1 MKIILISPTWKIQAK
16 EKRMERGKV
25 FKFPQL
31 SLLAV
36 AAVTPPEVE
45 TELIDENVEE
55 IDFNKEADLVG
66 ITCMT
71 ATAPRA
77 YEIADRF
84 REKGISVV
92 LGGMHP
98 SALPQEAIQHADAV
112 VIGEA
117 EPTWPRL
124 IEDFKRGGKGT
135 LKPFYGDGRRVDLSQ
150 ICPPRRSLLKRN
162 KYIITRVLQVSR
174 GCPFDCSFCSVS
186 KFFGKKYRLRPIKD
200 VVAEI
205 KSLVGKSL
213 YSRFI
218 AFLDDNIMGNVKYAK
233 ELFRALIPYK
243 LVWVGQ
249 ASVNVAQDPELLE
262 LAANSGCKGLF
273 VGFES
278 ISPSSLREA
287 DKPQN
292 KISFYKK
299 AIERF
304 HRFGISL
311 EGAFIFGFDN
321 DDKSIFKKTV
331 NFIKKV
337 KLDAVQFGI
346 LTPFPGT
353 RLFSKLSREGRIID
367 HDWSNYDIANVV
379 FKPKLMTPQE
389 LKKGFTWA
397 YQHIYSFPGIFRR
410 LSGMIS
416 GKRWRYFGPLL
427 TVNLAYR
434 RIFKGAK
441 RAKDPAKG

>member
-25 FKFPQL
+25 FKIPQL

-36 AAVTPPEVE
+36 AAVTPPDVE
-45 TELIDENVEE
+45 IELIDENVEE

-66 ITCMT
+66 ITSMT

-84 REKGISVV
+84 REKGIPVV

-98 SALPQEAIQHADAV
+98 SALPEEAIQHANAV

-117 EPTWPRL
+117 ELTWPRL
-124 IEDFKRGGKGT
+124 IEDFKRGGKEA
-135 LKPFYGDGRRVDLSQ
+135 LKQFYQDGRRVDLSQ
-150 ICPPRRSLLKRN
+150 IFPPRRSLLKKNR
-162 KYIITRVLQVSR
+162 YITTRVLQVSR

-186 KFFGKKYRLRPIKD
+186 KFFGKKYRFRPVKD

-205 KSLVGKSL
+205 KSLVGRSL
-213 YSRFI
+213 RSRFI
-218 AFLDDNIMGNVKYAK
+218 GFLDDNIMGNAKYAK

-243 LVWVGQ
+243 LLWASQ
-249 ASVNVAQDPELLE
+249 TSVNVAQDLELLE
-262 LAANSGCKGLF
+262 LAAKSGCKGLF

-304 HRFGISL
+304 HRFGIFL

-321 DDKSIFKKTV
+321 DDKSIFEKTV

-337 KLDAVQFGI
+337 KLDALQFGI

-389 LKKGFTWA
+389 LKEGFTWA
-397 YQHIYSFPGIFRR
+397 YQQVYSFPGIFRR
-410 LSGMIS
+410 LPGMIS
-416 GKRWRYFGPLL
+416 GRRWKYLGPLL
-427 TVNLAYR
+427 TLNLAYR

>member
-16 EKRMERGKV
+16 EKRMKRGKV
-25 FKFPQL
+25 FKIPQL

-36 AAVTPPEVE
+36 AAVTPPHVKI
-45 TELIDENVEE
+45 ELIDENVEE

-66 ITCMT
+66 ITSMT

-84 REKGISVV
+84 REKGIPVV

-98 SALPQEAIQHADAV
+98 TALPEEAIQHADAV

-117 EPTWPRL
+117 ELTWPRL
-124 IEDFKRGGKGT
+124 IEDFKREGKEA
-135 LKPFYGDGRRVDLSQ
+135 LQPFYRDGQRVDLYQ
-150 ICPPRRSLLKRN
+150 ICPPPRSLLKKNR
-162 KYIITRVLQVSR
+162 YIITRVLQVSR

-186 KFFGKKYRLRPIKD
+186 KFFGKRYRFRPIKD

-213 YSRFI
+213 HTRFI
-218 AFLDDNIMGNVKYAK
+218 GFVDDNIMGNVRYAK
-233 ELFRALIPYK
+233 ELFQALIPYK
-243 LVWVGQ
+243 LVWAGQ
-249 ASVNVAQDPELLE
+249 ASINVAQDLELLE
-262 LAANSGCKGLF
+262 LAAQSGCKGLF

-287 DKPQN
+287 HKPQN

-321 DDKSIFKKTV
+321 DDKSIFEKTV

-389 LKKGFTWA
+389 LKQGFTWA
-397 YQHIYSFPGIFRR
+397 YQHVYSFSSIFKR

-416 GKRWRYFGPLL
+416 GRKWRYFGPLL
-427 TVNLAYR
+427 TLNLAYR
-434 RIFKGAK
+434 RIFKGAEK
-441 RAKDPAKG
+441 AKDPAKG

>member
-45 TELIDENVEE
+45 IELIDENVEE

-66 ITCMT
+66 ITSMT

-77 YEIADRF
+77 YEIANRF

-124 IEDFKRGGKGT
+124 IEDFKRGGKET
-135 LKPFYGDGRRVDLSQ
+135 LKPFYQDER
-150 ICPPRRSLLKRN
+150 LLKKNR
-162 KYIITRVLQVSR
+162 YILTRVLQVSR

-205 KSLVGKSL
+205 KSLVGNSL

-218 AFLDDNIMGNVKYAK
+218 AFLDDNIMGNMKYAK

-249 ASVNVAQDPELLE
+249 ASVNVAQEPELLE
-262 LAANSGCKGLF
+262 LAAKSGCKGLF

-331 NFIKKV
+331 NFIKKM

-353 RLFSKLSREGRIID
+353 RLSSKLSREGRIID

-379 FKPKLMTPQE
+379 FKPKLMTAQE
-389 LKKGFTWA
+389 LKEGFTWA
-397 YQHIYSFPGIFRR
+397 YQHVYSFPGIFRR

-416 GKRWRYFGPLL
+416 GRRWRYFGPLL

>member
-1 MKIILISPTWKIQAK
+1 MD
-16 EKRMERGKV
+16 RGKV

-45 TELIDENVEE
+45 IELIDENVEE

-66 ITCMT
+66 ITSMT

-84 REKGISVV
+84 REKGILVV

-124 IEDFKRGGKGT
+124 IEDCKRGGKET

-205 KSLVGKSL
+205 KSLVG
-213 YSRFI
+213 
-218 AFLDDNIMGNVKYAK
+218 AK

-243 LVWVGQ
+243 LLWVGQ
-249 ASVNVAQDPELLE
+249 ASINVAQDIELLE

-397 YQHIYSFPGIFRR
+397 YQHVYSFPTIFRR

-416 GKRWRYFGPLL
+416 GRRWRYFGPLL

-434 RIFKGAK
+434 RIFKRAK